1 MPYSQKTDYGGVS
14 RTAQVECFARH
25 TYPWCD
31 NSIVSHAHDVVI
43 ERVGSMGIYG
53 ISGSNIG
60 QVGSKLYYKI
70 TFSANVIE

>member
-1 MPYSQKTDYGGVS
+1 
-14 RTAQVECFARH
+14 
-25 TYPWCD
+25 
-31 NSIVSHAHDVVI
+31 
-43 ERVGSMGIYG
+43 MGIYG